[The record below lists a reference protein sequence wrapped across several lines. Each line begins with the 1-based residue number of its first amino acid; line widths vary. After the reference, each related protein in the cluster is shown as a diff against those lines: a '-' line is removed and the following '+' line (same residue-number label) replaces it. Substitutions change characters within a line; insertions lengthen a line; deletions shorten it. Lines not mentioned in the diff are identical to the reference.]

1 MKPPQFLSDST
12 ARAVRPGLAAQ
23 SLESVTQRL
32 ARAEEALGLQFTRIA
47 QLQAQLDVVL
57 GGLRRS
63 AGGDD
68 AASRTSVAEREEYQ
82 NRVPFRLIRGPAG
95 KGR

>member
-12 ARAVRPGLAAQ
+12 ARAVRSGLAAQ

-68 AASRTSVAEREEYQ
+68 ASRTSVAERDEYQ